1 MATSVPQATADRRT
15 TMDAVRW
22 EGERLRSVR
31 RMPARAGG
39 LARQHFGPPVQVE
52 SRGKLTVLSSS
63 SQVRRR
69 WPDGEKH
76 GNGGPGRRGNLT

>member
-22 EGERLRSVR
+22 QGERLRSVR
-31 RMPARAGG
+31 PMPARAGG
-39 LARQHFGPPVQVE
+39 LARQHFGPSGV
-52 SRGKLTVLSSS
+52 SRIARKLTVLSSS

>member
-39 LARQHFGPPVQVE
+39 LARQHFGPSGA
-52 SRGKLTVLSSS
+52 SRVARKAYSSVILQPS
-63 SQVRRR
+63 PPSLARR
-69 WPDGEKH
+69 
-76 GNGGPGRRGNLT
+76 